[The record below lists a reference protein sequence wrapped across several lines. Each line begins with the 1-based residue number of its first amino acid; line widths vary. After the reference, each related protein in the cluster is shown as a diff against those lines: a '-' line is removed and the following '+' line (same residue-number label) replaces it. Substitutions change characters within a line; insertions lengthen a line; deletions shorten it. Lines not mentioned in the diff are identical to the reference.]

1 MSSSKRSKNF
11 SKKMTDEEKEQEH
24 KRRTAD
30 SFGENADSYFESP
43 AHSSGED
50 LEILRDWVS
59 EKNPDRVLDIATG
72 AGHTA
77 GKVNEGTGNNAFVCA
92 TDISPEMVR
101 TAVSRYG
108 VEGVVADAEELPFAA
123 SSFDAVTCR
132 IAAHHFPNPRAFID
146 EVRRVLSPD
155 GVFAFE
161 DNVAP
166 DDEELDE
173 YLNEVERLRD
183 PTHVRSYTVGEW
195 KRWFEDAGFDV
206 RESRIVKKSLD
217 YDTWIDSLDTSKE
230 NRERVESMLSE
241 PPIENPE
248 RARELFEISRDE
260 NGEVGSF
267 SNLKLLV
274 RAGIP

>member
-1 MSSSKRSKNF
+1 MA
-11 SKKMTDEEKEQEH
+11 EGEKEREH

-50 LEILRDWVS
+50 LGILRDWIS
-59 EKNPDRVLDIATG
+59 ETNPDTVLDIATG

-77 GKVNEGTGNNAFVCA
+77 GEIRKGTTEEDTLVCA

-101 TAVSRYG
+101 TAVSGYG
-108 VEGVVADAEELPFAA
+108 VEGVVADAEKLPFVS

-132 IAAHHFPNPRAFID
+132 IAAHHFPNPCAFLD
-146 EVRRVLSPD
+146 EVRRVLSPN
-155 GVFAFE
+155 GVFGFE

-166 DDEELDE
+166 DNEELDE
-173 YLNEVERLRD
+173 YLNEIEVLRD

-195 KRWFEDAGFDV
+195 RQWFEKEGFDV
-206 RESRIVKKSLD
+206 RQVEVVKKRLD
-217 YDTWIDSLDTSKE
+217 YDTWIESLDTPEE

-241 PPIENPE
+241 PPVENPE
-248 RARELFEISRDE
+248 RARELFEISCDE
-260 NGEVGSF
+260 NGTVESF

>member
-1 MSSSKRSKNF
+1 
-11 SKKMTDEEKEQEH
+11 MTDEEKEQGH

-30 SFGENADSYFESP
+30 SFGENADSYFESA
-43 AHSSGED
+43 AHSSGDD

-59 EKNPDRVLDIATG
+59 EANPQRVLDIATG

-77 GKVNEGTGNNAFVCA
+77 GKVNEGTGNDALICA
-92 TDISPEMVR
+92 TDISPEMIQ
-101 TAVSRYG
+101 TTVSRYG
-108 VEGVVADAEELPFAA
+108 VEGVVADAEDLPFAV

-155 GVFAFE
+155 GVFGFE

-166 DDEELDE
+166 DDEELDAF
-173 YLNEVERLRD
+173 LNEVERLRD

-195 KRWFEDAGFDV
+195 KQWFEDAGLNV
-206 RESRIVKKSLD
+206 RESRVVKKRLE
-217 YDTWIDSLDTSKE
+217 YKTWIDSLDTSKE

-241 PPIENPE
+241 PPVENPE
-248 RARELFEISRDE
+248 RARELFEISHDE